1 MGINNFKKFQLNE
14 RVGVAE
20 ATLFYTEPIFNMV
33 WNEFL
38 EFYQSEDKKIE
49 DDHVITYS
57 SLKPYITDRF
67 AYSQFPVVGIDVNI
81 LFVKMTEQEFSKR
94 YKYAL
99 NRDKKLGK
107 TLTHAVGGY
116 ASNFGH
122 RNWSG
127 YSRMTNPVKEV
138 SDHGLILNCGVSVDL
153 SPDFNIGLYKNK
165 IQDEIEET
173 IWHELN
179 HLYEYYNRVLI
190 GSGRIETRGPAAS
203 ITSADVNK
211 WGIPRDIYDFWV
223 YNFTF
228 YLYAS
233 EPHELNAQVQ
243 EASFWVSKYGFTKL
257 EKTTAWKIAD
267 RMQKFDSE
275 TFIKALDEEI
285 DKYINS
291 KSQETT
297 AIRQSGVLSH
307 PLRERLKNMWVQQYE
322 KSLKNYSEEPT
333 IALGAVKKMK
343 CEDFV
348 EYFQKRINKSGT
360 YLKKK
365 LSKLYVIKPD
375 EEDIDSE
382 EIY

>member
-1 MGINNFKKFQLNE
+1 
-14 RVGVAE
+14 
-20 ATLFYTEPIFNMV
+20 
-33 WNEFL
+33 
-38 EFYQSEDKKIE
+38 
-49 DDHVITYS
+49 
-57 SLKPYITDRF
+57 
-67 AYSQFPVVGIDVNI
+67 
-81 LFVKMTEQEFSKR
+81 
-94 YKYAL
+94 
-99 NRDKKLGK
+99 
-107 TLTHAVGGY
+107 
-116 ASNFGH
+116 
-122 RNWSG
+122 
-127 YSRMTNPVKEV
+127 
-138 SDHGLILNCGVSVDL
+138 
-153 SPDFNIGLYKNK
+153 
-165 IQDEIEET
+165 
-173 IWHELN
+173 
-179 HLYEYYNRVLI
+179 
-190 GSGRIETRGPAAS
+190 
-203 ITSADVNK
+203 
-211 WGIPRDIYDFWV
+211 
-223 YNFTF
+223 
-228 YLYAS
+228 
-233 EPHELNAQVQ
+233 
-243 EASFWVSKYGFTKL
+243 
-257 EKTTAWKIAD
+257 
-267 RMQKFDSE
+267 MQKFDSE